1 MSDKNHYTTWEELLE
16 EYFFA
21 RNLRAATEWS
31 YAKVVKGFLK
41 FTGAD
46 ITPSMVT
53 HHEVLRWRRYVL
65 REKQQSAQTWN
76 NKIAHLRALYNYAM
90 ESGLLPAGKNPFNN
104 CTVQRD
110 RKKKRTLNR
119 SQLTRL
125 YLIMQQAEI
134 ESNRKIFARGGRS
147 ALYPAWFWIT
157 VLDTL
162 RYTGMR
168 QNQLLHVQ
176 LRDVNL
182 TEGYIDLR
190 LEGSKTHRE
199 WRVPV
204 VKQLR
209 LRLQLLLTRATE
221 AGAGPKDN
229 LFDVSFYIAGK
240 KAKFD
245 RNDVTVMH
253 QKLRSFF
260 RRLSKEC
267 GFAVSPHRFRHT
279 LAKELMKAPERNL
292 QLVKDLLGHRSVST
306 TMEYVELKMDIVGK
320 TLEEELSLHTDLCVE
335 RELQLLTQ
343 N

>member
-1 MSDKNHYTTWEELLE
+1 MSDKNHHTTWEELLE

-31 YAKVVKGFLK
+31 YTKVVKGFRK

-46 ITPSMVT
+46 KTPLMVT

-90 ESGLLPAGKNPFNN
+90 ESGLLPEGRNPFNN

-147 ALYPAWFWIT
+147 ALYPVWFWIT

-168 QNQLLHVQ
+168 QNQLLHIQ

-221 AGAGPKDN
+221 AGAGPKD
-229 LFDVSFYIAGK
+229 LFDVSFYIAGRK
-240 KAKFD
+240 PKFE
-245 RNDVTVMH
+245 RNDVSVMH
-253 QKLRSFF
+253 QKIRSFF

-279 LAKELMKAPERNL
+279 LATELMKAPERNL
-292 QLVKDLLGHRSVST
+292 QLVKDLLGHRCVST

>member
-1 MSDKNHYTTWEELLE
+1 
-16 EYFFA
+16 
-21 RNLRAATEWS
+21 
-31 YAKVVKGFLK
+31 
-41 FTGAD
+41 
-46 ITPSMVT
+46 
-53 HHEVLRWRRYVL
+53 
-65 REKQQSAQTWN
+65 
-76 NKIAHLRALYNYAM
+76 M

-279 LAKELMKAPERNL
+279 LATELMKAPERNL

>member
-31 YAKVVKGFLK
+31 YTKVVKGFLK
-41 FTGAD
+41 FMGAGK
-46 ITPSMVT
+46 TPLMVT

-168 QNQLLHVQ
+168 QNQLLHIQ

-253 QKLRSFF
+253 QKIRSFF

-279 LAKELMKAPERNL
+279 LATELMKAPERNL

-306 TMEYVELKMDIVGK
+306 TMEYVELNMDIVGK

>member
-1 MSDKNHYTTWEELLE
+1 
-16 EYFFA
+16 
-21 RNLRAATEWS
+21 
-31 YAKVVKGFLK
+31 
-41 FTGAD
+41 
-46 ITPSMVT
+46 MVT
-53 HHEVLRWRRYVL
+53 HHEVLRWRRHVL

-168 QNQLLHVQ
+168 QNQLLHIQ

-209 LRLQLLLTRATE
+209 LRLQLLLTR
-221 AGAGPKDN
+221 
-229 LFDVSFYIAGK
+229 
-240 KAKFD
+240 
-245 RNDVTVMH
+245 NDVTVMH
-253 QKLRSFF
+253 QKIRSFF

-279 LAKELMKAPERNL
+279 LATELMKAPERNL

-306 TMEYVELKMDIVGK
+306 TMEYVELNMDIVGK

>member
-1 MSDKNHYTTWEELLE
+1 
-16 EYFFA
+16 
-21 RNLRAATEWS
+21 
-31 YAKVVKGFLK
+31 
-41 FTGAD
+41 
-46 ITPSMVT
+46 
-53 HHEVLRWRRYVL
+53 
-65 REKQQSAQTWN
+65 
-76 NKIAHLRALYNYAM
+76 YNYAM
-90 ESGLLPAGKNPFNN
+90 ESGLLPEGRNPFNN

-110 RKKKRTLNR
+110 RKKKRTLTR

-134 ESNRKIFARGGRS
+134 ESNRRIFGRGGRS
-147 ALYPAWFWIT
+147 ALYPVWFWIT

-204 VKQLR
+204 VRQLR
-209 LRLQLLLTRATE
+209 LRLQLLLSRATE

-229 LFDVSFYIAGK
+229 LFDVSFYIAGR
-240 KAKFD
+240 KAKFE
-245 RNDVTVMH
+245 RNDVSVMH
-253 QKLRSFF
+253 QKIRSFF

-279 LAKELMKAPERNL
+279 LATELMKAPERNL

-306 TMEYVELKMDIVGK
+306 TMEYVELRMDIVGK